1 MNSNAVAGPDAAL
14 APPIDWS
21 FFSMA
26 KYLLTARADDERVM
40 RGEEWAGLLDSLAEA
55 GRLALELTPASAVD
69 RASTFRG
76 LLQMLYFGLERTLGS
91 ADPRRPVF
99 SRPWPV
105 HLFDYGAGNPD
116 GVYRTVSLRDDVTYR
131 VSGRVGNAA
140 FLSFEFFDGVR
151 QTGSLLSR
159 HLGVGA
165 DGRFEVLLG
174 PHEQPGNWLKVVPGT
189 SYLLTR
195 EFFADWDAARPS
207 ELEIQAVDATPG
219 DWPVMSADR
228 VAKELESLGSWLV
241 ETVRMF
247 GGMQTLSIRDFA
259 NAFKP
264 QAVRADS
271 DLPTIFH
278 GFWELAPGACLLIE
292 TPAPRADYW
301 GFQLS
306 NSVWNTLDFA
316 NRQTSL
322 NTSQAAIDADGMLRL
337 VVSATDPG
345 VPNWLDTMG
354 HRQGAIHVRLSA
366 PWGLRMAGP
375 DAQRDLGT
383 TVNDWMATW
392 DEVAEP
398 SPVLGHP
405 VPGCRLL
412 RLSALAAA
420 LPAATPRITPEQRA
434 AILRER
440 LRQVTRM
447 QRA

>member
-1 MNSNAVAGPDAAL
+1 MSATV
-14 APPIDWS
+14 APPVDWS

-26 KYLLTARADDERVM
+26 KYLLTALPEDERVM
-40 RGEEWAGLLDSLAEA
+40 QGEEWAGLLASLAEA
-55 GRLALELTPASAVD
+55 GQLALEVTPAAAVD

-91 ADPRRPVF
+91 ADPQRPVF

-116 GVYRTVSLRDDVTYR
+116 GIYRTVALRDDVTYR
-131 VSGRVGNAA
+131 IRGRVGNAA

-151 QTGSLLSR
+151 QTGSLLPR
-159 HLGVGA
+159 HLA
-165 DGRFEVLLG
+165 AATDGRFEVLFG

-195 EFFADWDAARPS
+195 EFFADWDAASAS
-207 ELEIQAVDATPG
+207 ELEIEAVDAVPG
-219 DWPVMSADR
+219 EWPVMSADR
-228 VAKELESLGSWLV
+228 VAKELESLGVWLV
-241 ETVRMF
+241 ETVRVF
-247 GGMQTLSIRDFA
+247 GGMQTVSVRDFA

-264 QAVRADS
+264 QPVRADS

-278 GFWELAPGACLLIE
+278 GFWELAPDECLLIE

-322 NTSQAAIDADGMLRL
+322 NTSQAAIDADGMIRL
-337 VVSATDPG
+337 VVAATDPG

-366 PWGLRMAGP
+366 PRGLPTGERAAGREL
-375 DAQRDLGT
+375 AA

-398 SPVLGHP
+398 SRVPGHP
-405 VPGCRLL
+405 VPQTRLL
-412 RLSALAAA
+412 KLSDLPAA
-420 LPAATPRITPEQRA
+420 LPATTPRITPEQRA
-434 AILRER
+434 AVLRER